1 MTRADEGKQVRM
13 MIAVGVSLSIIVIA
27 IVYLFVADIRTS
39 EALIEKPMIKVFSTL
54 PSSKTI

>member
-1 MTRADEGKQVRM
+1 M

-27 IVYLFVADIRTS
+27 IIYLFVADIRTS